1 MPGPVI
7 MMMEAPPCFMVGGWV
22 MAPNSDQSG
31 GCNEAQNSSK
41 TYTEEQESG
50 DSRVMELQTQIENIR
65 FTHEKEK
72 QAMKRQVSGQ
82 EFRTP

>member
-1 MPGPVI
+1 
-7 MMMEAPPCFMVGGWV
+7 

-31 GCNEAQNSSK
+31 GCNEAQNSNK

-82 EFRTP
+82 EFRCGSG